1 MSGLSALR
9 QAVANN
15 SARDILRDIENR
27 FFTAKATNTCF
38 LLETRKASQEFT
50 GSQVPP
56 NH

>member
-15 SARDILRDIENR
+15 SAHDILRDIENR
-27 FFTAKATNTCF
+27 FSTAKVTNTCF
-38 LLETRKASQEFT
+38 LLETQKASQEFT

>member
-15 SARDILRDIENR
+15 SAHDILRDTENR

-38 LLETRKASQEFT
+38 LLETQKASQEFT
-50 GSQVPP
+50 GSQVLP